1 MRKICNQEQLIA
13 RAPVEPNEAM
23 QQNSREIEEL
33 YAHWNHYDILPDVIR
48 CLRVRSDLAAPQRL
62 MRESV
67 DALSRAMIHDPLSGV
82 NFSMRGRRYINLG
95 EFELA
100 AADFAMAA
108 RLLPENWYVWYHLG
122 LCNLIL
128 GDLERAKLAYDQ
140 CAMIPTTRSLDVAL
154 RNWRWITYMR
164 LGEKEKAA
172 ALLEDVD
179 ASWDMDGTDN
189 YLRLL
194 LLYKGALTPEEAAK
208 IPDGDEEPIL
218 SATTQGFGVAN
229 YYRIQGDMENYRNAL
244 QATLDVGREEA
255 WPCFGFAAAEYELKR
270 LDQVSACSAENQ

>member
-1 MRKICNQEQLIA
+1 
-13 RAPVEPNEAM
+13 
-23 QQNSREIEEL
+23 
-33 YAHWNHYDILPDVIR
+33 
-48 CLRVRSDLAAPQRL
+48 
-62 MRESV
+62 
-67 DALSRAMIHDPLSGV
+67 
-82 NFSMRGRRYINLG
+82 MRGRRYINLG

-208 IPDGDEEPIL
+208 IPEGDEEPIL
-218 SATTQGFGVAN
+218 SATTPGLRRGQLLSHSGRYGKLS
-229 YYRIQGDMENYRNAL
+229 QCPSGDPRRGPRGGMAPASASLRRSTSSSVSIKLRHAL
-244 QATLDVGREEA
+244 
-255 WPCFGFAAAEYELKR
+255 PKINKR
-270 LDQVSACSAENQ
+270 GNRT